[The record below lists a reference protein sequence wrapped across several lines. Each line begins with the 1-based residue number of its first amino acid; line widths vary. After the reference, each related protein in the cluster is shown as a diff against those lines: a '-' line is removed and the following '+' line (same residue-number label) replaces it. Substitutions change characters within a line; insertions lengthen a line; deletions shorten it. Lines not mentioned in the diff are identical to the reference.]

1 MNPATRH
8 RLRELDRAILGLCEE
23 RARLCAS
30 LAADDS
36 ARKPALEDLLRRH
49 QGRLD
54 ASAVEGLLCAVELHT
69 AREVKP

>member
-8 RLRELDRAILGLCEE
+8 RLRDLDRAILGLCEE

-30 LAADDS
+30 LAADDQ
-36 ARKPALEDLLRRH
+36 ARRPALEDLLRRH

-54 ASAVEGLLCAVELHT
+54 ADAVEGLMRAIELHT

>member
-1 MNPATRH
+1 MNPAIRH

-30 LAADDS
+30 LAVEDP
-36 ARKPALEDLLRRH
+36 ARRPALEDLLRRH

-54 ASAVEGLLCAVELHT
+54 GAAVEGLLRAVEQHT
-69 AREVKP
+69 AGVVSP